1 MNKRYRFALILVIM
15 AICFVFLWPTVRWY
29 FLTPRDQQALALES
43 REQIKIYA
51 SRTAQADLQR
61 LITLAQEDGDVPE
74 ELSFLI
80 TEAKK
85 IYKDGKQPNPE
96 HWDAKTTLSAF
107 NSRREALDAIETRH
121 RERVFALKD
130 LQKRGAAW
138 P

>member
-1 MNKRYRFALILVIM
+1 MSKRYRLAIILVIM

-61 LITLAQEDGDVPE
+61 LITIAQENGDVPE
-74 ELSFLI
+74 ELSFLV
-80 TEAKK
+80 TQAKK
-85 IYKDGKQPNPE
+85 IYKDSKQASPE

-130 LQKRGAAW
+130 LQRGTAW